1 MGRWT
6 GIGALAAVVWA
17 PPLMAQSAG
26 MTREQ
31 AKALYG
37 AGGFPVVTDAVG
49 PTNRCGKP
57 ARPRITFVDMNGDGR
72 KEALFI
78 DSGDCYQQ
86 EKRWYAVATQD
97 ADGRWR
103 RILEGEGSVAA
114 SGTAVNGWF
123 VLNATRGGV
132 TTRLAYDGNVY
143 ADARMASQAAR
154 AAPSTARNATS
165 SPAAAAPA
173 GDAAIFLAAG
183 FHLKKGRWES
193 GCNDGDED
201 NGPGSYGPGTIEERR
216 DLNGDGRPEAI
227 ITEGGTYCYGNTGAA
242 FWVMS
247 QQADGR
253 WKRMYNSVGIA
264 DIRRT
269 KGADGWPDIG
279 IGGPGFCMPV
289 VRWNGRAYVD
299 LRVEGKGCAR

>member
-1 MGRWT
+1 
-6 GIGALAAVVWA
+6 
-17 PPLMAQSAG
+17 MAQSAG

-31 AKALYG
+31 TKALYG
-37 AGGFPVVTDAVG
+37 AGGFSVVTDAVG

-57 ARPRITFVDMNGDGR
+57 ARPRITFVDMDGDGR

-86 EKRWYAVATQD
+86 EKRWYAVATQGP
-97 ADGRWR
+97 DGRWR
-103 RILEGEGSVAA
+103 CILEGEGSVAA

-132 TTRLAYDGNVY
+132 TTRLTYDGHVY

-154 AAPSTARNATS
+154 
-165 SPAAAAPA
+165 PAASAPA

-279 IGGPGFCMPV
+279 IGGPGLCMPV